1 MLANLK
7 GKIIDKSAAGLVVEV
22 NNIGYE
28 IFVTDQMMQSSQ
40 IGQSV
45 DLKIAESIREDSYS
59 LYGFCDR
66 QEKDFYLQLV
76 SVSGVGPKVAM
87 AILSADNVENLQKAL
102 IAGKVD
108 VFKRVLGVGVKTAQ
122 RIILELKGK
131 IDLSAQNTKLS
142 DDKAYQALISL
153 GYSTIQASQAVK
165 DLPNDMDTNEKVKM
179 ALKELAK

>member
-7 GKIIDKSAAGLVVEV
+7 GKIIDKSVAGLIVET

-28 IFVTDQMMQSSQ
+28 VFVTDQMMQSSQ

-59 LYGFCDR
+59 LYGFSDR

-87 AILSADNVENLQKAL
+87 AILSADSVENLQKAL
-102 IAGKVD
+102 IVGKVD
-108 VFKRVLGVGVKTAQ
+108 VFKHVLGVGAKTAQ

-131 IDLSAQNTKLS
+131 IDLSTQSTRLI
-142 DDKAYQALISL
+142 DDKAYKALISL
-153 GYSTIQASQAVK
+153 GYSANQANQAVR
-165 DLPNDMDTNEKVKM
+165 DLPDDMDTNEKVKM